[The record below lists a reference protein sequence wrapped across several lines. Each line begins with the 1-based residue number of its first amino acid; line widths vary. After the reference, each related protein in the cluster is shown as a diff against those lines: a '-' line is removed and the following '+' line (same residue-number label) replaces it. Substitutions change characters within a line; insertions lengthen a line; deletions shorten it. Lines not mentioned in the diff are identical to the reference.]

1 MARKKHLQGIDE
13 GDMEYIDEKMRGDS
27 RIDSLV
33 SGIIHYDYKVSIKC
47 KNQKQKEYANSS

>member
-13 GDMEYIDEKMRGDS
+13 ADMELIDEKMKGDN

-33 SGIIHYDYKVSIKC
+33 SGIINYDYKVSIKC
-47 KNQKQKEYANSS
+47 KNQKQKDFV